1 MRFLLYLCAL
11 LAIAEQ
17 AHADEAWVDFYNSA
31 PFHYRS
37 EFQLDGRQDLFR
49 EIDLLKSDVELILDL
64 KGSDNAIQ
72 LNLFRT
78 NTSYWR
84 YVSQRIPEGMTRR
97 ALYVK
102 GPDMGRVYVQRSS
115 KLETDLRHE
124 ATHALLH
131 NMVPYLPMWLDEGI
145 AEYFEV
151 PRQKRAFGNTHLRSL
166 RWAIR
171 FGWRPSLTELEKS
184 RDLSE
189 MKRLDYR
196 NSWAW
201 VHFLLHESPE
211 SRKVLIDYLNDI
223 KFGNPPG
230 PFSDRVRNRIPNVE
244 ARMLAHFKNWM
255 K

>member
-1 MRFLLYLCAL
+1 
-11 LAIAEQ
+11 
-17 AHADEAWVDFYNSA
+17 
-31 PFHYRS
+31 
-37 EFQLDGRQDLFR
+37 
-49 EIDLLKSDVELILDL
+49 
-64 KGSDNAIQ
+64 
-72 LNLFRT
+72 
-78 NTSYWR
+78 
-84 YVSQRIPEGMTRR
+84 
-97 ALYVK
+97 
-102 GPDMGRVYVQRSS
+102 
-115 KLETDLRHE
+115 
-124 ATHALLH
+124 
-131 NMVPYLPMWLDEGI
+131 
-145 AEYFEV
+145 
-151 PRQKRAFGNTHLRSL
+151 LRSL